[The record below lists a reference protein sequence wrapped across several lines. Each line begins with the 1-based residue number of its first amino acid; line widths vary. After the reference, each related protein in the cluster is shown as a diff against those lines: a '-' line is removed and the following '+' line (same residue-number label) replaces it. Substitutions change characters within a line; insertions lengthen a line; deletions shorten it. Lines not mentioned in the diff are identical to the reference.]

1 MLSFGISFLFGLLTG
16 AFLVVVTAMCMID
29 NDDREE

>member
-1 MLSFGISFLFGLLTG
+1 MIDLLISFLFGLLAG
-16 AFLVVVTAMCMID
+16 AFIVVITAMCMID